1 MVYYPGIF
9 KDFECHL
16 LNDER
21 PSIYFHDEIKKE
33 AYFNQYP
40 FHMLKELKE
49 IPQSSKYHPEGNVWN
64 HTMQVVDEATP
75 RKDKSEDERVFMW
88 AALLHDIGKAP
99 ATRVKKGRI
108 IAYDHDKIGADMSI
122 DFLKALTDEEEFID
136 KVSKLVRWHMQILF
150 VVKGLPF
157 AELSRMM
164 SQVSYKEVA
173 LLGLCD
179 RLGRGELTD
188 EKIQQEENTIKKFIE
203 KCEEGYDL

>member
-1 MVYYPGIF
+1 MIDYRGIF
-9 KDFECHL
+9 KGFECHL

-21 PSIYFHDEIKKE
+21 PSVYFHDEIKK
-33 AYFNQYP
+33 ATYFNQYP
-40 FHMLKELKE
+40 FYMLKELKE
-49 IPQSSKYHPEGNVWN
+49 IPQSPEHHPEGSVWN
-64 HTMQVVDEATP
+64 HTMQVVDEAAL
-75 RKDKSEDERVFMW
+75 RKYRSEDERVFMW

-108 IAYDHDKIGADMSI
+108 IAYDHDKIGGDMAI
-122 DFLKALTDEEEFID
+122 DFLKALTDEEEFIN

-157 AELSRMM
+157 AELNKMM

-173 LLGLCD
+173 LLCFCD

-188 EKIQQEENTIKKFIE
+188 EKIREEEATIKKFIE
-203 KCEEGYDL
+203 KCEGRL